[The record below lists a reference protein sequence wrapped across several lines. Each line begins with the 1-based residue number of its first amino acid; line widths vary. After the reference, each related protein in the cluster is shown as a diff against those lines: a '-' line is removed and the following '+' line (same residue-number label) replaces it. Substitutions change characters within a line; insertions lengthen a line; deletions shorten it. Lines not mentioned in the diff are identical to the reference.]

1 VSGDG
6 PGALWC
12 AGIPARRYPIGSRT
26 GNRRVIPN
34 QASPKTPP
42 LHRNRLASGVRRGTD
57 KKNASKDAREPGWNP
72 RHLVVLV
79 LIGVGLVLFNL
90 SNRSAMVI

>member
-1 VSGDG
+1 
-6 PGALWC
+6 
-12 AGIPARRYPIGSRT
+12 
-26 GNRRVIPN
+26 
-34 QASPKTPP
+34 
-42 LHRNRLASGVRRGTD
+42 VRRGTD

-79 LIGVGLVLFNL
+79 LIGVGLALFNL